1 MEYHTWRNEEPD
13 MEDTPMGGTDR
24 MICGACEKIRSLRKA
39 ENNKRTIKSVSVAKF
54 ALFNPKMQSL
64 ISQKNEKMI
73 ESVIL

>member
-54 ALFNPKMQSL
+54 AIFLSENANVN
-64 ISQKNEKMI
+64 ISEKRKK
-73 ESVIL
+73 